1 MRDARDQTHRR
12 PKPAKRKAARAH
24 SGSSGSGDSSSDSDN
39 DRRRVQRDED
49 DDDDD
54 DDDDNDTSSK
64 HRRKRQ
70 RTASTDED
78 GEEPVSEST
87 TSKIVQ
93 VVQQLAIAGVAFVA
107 GSAFTLATTSGTG
120 SLSTFAGNL
129 LSDTAANANSLT
141 PFL

>member
-39 DRRRVQRDED
+39 DRRRVQRDE